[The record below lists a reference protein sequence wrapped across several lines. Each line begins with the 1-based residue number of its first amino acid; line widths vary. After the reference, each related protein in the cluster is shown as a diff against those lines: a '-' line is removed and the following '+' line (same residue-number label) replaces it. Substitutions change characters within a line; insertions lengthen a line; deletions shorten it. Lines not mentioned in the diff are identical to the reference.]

1 MPTVR
6 ITDATVEP
14 VDLARV
20 KRRLA
25 LDQDD
30 PFDDED
36 ILALITTARHDCE
49 ARLQRTL
56 VQTTWRHTR
65 DAFPG
70 CAIGLEMG
78 PVIAVTSVQYVD
90 TAGVLQTLAST
101 EWQLDAATTP
111 ARLVPAYGTSWPAT
125 RAEPGAVRITYT
137 AGYGTTAAAV
147 PPPLKDWIVLA
158 VGDLYQQRTRSA
170 ERPAVPLNFVD
181 GLLDPY
187 KVWGL

>member
-1 MPTVR
+1 MPTAR

-14 VDLARV
+14 VELARV

-56 VQTTWRHTR
+56 IQTTWRHTR
-65 DAFPG
+65 DTFPG
-70 CAIGLEMG
+70 CAIKLEMG
-78 PVIAVTSVQYVD
+78 PIMAVASVQYVD
-90 TAGVLQTLAST
+90 QAGVLQTMADT
-101 EWQLDAATTP
+101 EWRLDPAS
-111 ARLVPAYGTSWPAT
+111 ARLVPDYGTSWPAT

-137 AGYGTTAAAV
+137 AGYGATAAAV
-147 PPPLKDWIVLA
+147 PSPLKDWIVLA